1 MKKSMP
7 LFYIVFT
14 LLLISFS
21 AFAQNAT
28 AQNSNEKINI
38 DFEGAEIQQFIQ
50 YISEQTGQNIITT
63 QDLKGKVTIYSP
75 ISVSKKEALDT
86 FVSIM
91 NAYGY
96 AIQKNKSSWIIVPF
110 KDGYK
115 QNTLSKDSITQSI
128 ETRIIPLKNSIA
140 KELEK
145 TLPAILMR
153 DYAITSY
160 SGSNTLAITA
170 PSATMQTAL
179 AFIKETEDNHI
190 TTHTHTQKL
199 IHANANVV
207 ADVIST
213 LLKSRDEELQKR
225 GGFSASMVTPDERTD
240 TIIIYGSLESVEI
253 AKDIIKKLDIPTPKG
268 KGDVHHITLANG
280 TAEDIAEVLNT
291 LIERQAAGASDEA
304 TKDMTLSK
312 DIKVVPDKATNSLV
326 ITARSDEFEALA
338 KIIAKLDIVRQQVFI
353 EGLIMEVASSANT
366 NFGIN
371 WALGGEANDIG
382 IIGGANLGGGTVT
395 LGANKVASLP
405 SGISLGAILTNA
417 FSVGGTS
424 YNIQSLISLSKGNS
438 NIDILAT
445 PQLLTL
451 DNAEAMFEV
460 VDNIPFLK
468 ESTASNTGDFT
479 TQTMDYKDVGV
490 KLKIIPRIS
499 TNNTLKLEV
508 VQEISRVTQGL
519 ITLTNGNQI
528 VAPTTRKRLI
538 QSTILLKDGQT
549 AVIGGL
555 LDKNNSNTVTEVP
568 GVSRIPLFGNLFKS
582 RNKTQ
587 EQTNLFIFITPKII
601 KNFEE
606 SSKITAE
613 KKLIIHEG
621 NVGKDGLG
629 QSIISK
635 PELLKPIIVY

>member
-1 MKKSMP
+1 MKKHIP
-7 LFYIVFT
+7 LFY
-14 LLLISFS
+14 
-21 AFAQNAT
+21 AFFILFFMAT
-28 AQNSNEKINI
+28 AVMENAYAQSSNEKVNI
-38 DFEGAEIQQFIQ
+38 DFEGADIKQFIQ
-50 YISEQTGQNIITT
+50 YISEQTGQNIVTT
-63 QDLKGKVTIYSP
+63 QDIKGIVTIYSP
-75 ISVSKKEALDT
+75 ISLSKSEALDT
-86 FVSIM
+86 FISIM

-96 AIQKNKSSWIIVPF
+96 AIQKNQSTWIIVPF
-110 KDGYK
+110 KDAYK
-115 QNTLSKDSITQSI
+115 QNTLTHDNTVSQSI

-170 PSATMQTAL
+170 PAASMKTAL
-179 AFIKETEDNHI
+179 AFIEETEKNHI
-190 TTHTHTQKL
+190 ATYTFTQKL
-199 IHANANVV
+199 LHANAKVV
-207 ADVIST
+207 ADAIST
-213 LLKSRDEELQKR
+213 LLKSRDEEYSKK
-225 GGFSASMVTPDERTD
+225 GGISVSMVTPDERTD
-240 TIIIYGSLESVEI
+240 TIIVYGDTQSIEI
-253 AKDIIKKLDIPTPKG
+253 AKSIIKKLDIPTPKG

-280 TAEDIAEVLNT
+280 KAEDIAEVLNT
-291 LIERQAAGASDEA
+291 LIERQAAGASEEDA
-304 TKDMTLSK
+304 KDMTLSK

-338 KIIAKLDIVRQQVFI
+338 KIIGKLDIVRQQVFI
-353 EGLIMEVASSANT
+353 EGLIMEVASSAST
-366 NFGIN
+366 AFGIN
-371 WALGGEANDIG
+371 WALGGETGDIG
-382 IIGGANLGGGTVT
+382 LIGGANLGGGTVN
-395 LGANKVASLP
+395 LGANKIASLP

-424 YNIQSLISLSKGNS
+424 YNIQSLLSLSKGNS

-490 KLKIIPRIS
+490 KLKITPRIS
-499 TNNTLKLEV
+499 TENTLKLEV

-528 VAPTTRKRLI
+528 VAPTTRKRII

-555 LDKNNSNTVTEVP
+555 LDKNSSNTVTEVP
-568 GVSRIPLFGNLFKS
+568 GVSKIPLFGHLFKS

-587 EQTNLFIFITPKII
+587 EQTNLFIFITPRII
-601 KNFEE
+601 KHFEQ
-606 SSKITAE
+606 SAKLTAE
-613 KKLIIHEG
+613 KKLALHK
-621 NVGKDGLG
+621 VSLGKDGLG
-629 QSIISK
+629 QSIISQ
-635 PELLKPIIVY
+635 PQLLQPIIVY